1 MSSDPFRPRSYLHLD
16 ERLPLKVL
24 KSRVT
29 DPDQVASW
37 QFLPLI
43 KTLVKTKKLKKK
55 NAPGF
60 ETKTKDREI
69 CYASHQDVAL
79 YAFYANAL
87 TAKYEVRLKH
97 EQLEACITAFRT
109 AIGKCNIH
117 FALEVFQWIESHRP
131 CVALAYDIKK
141 FFDTLDHSLIKKRW
155 TDLLQLQTLPPDHFA
170 VFRSLTRHA
179 TVSREALYDLFDISK
194 HNPKAVGRK
203 RICSPAQFRKQVVPG
218 LIEVNSAPFGIPQ
231 GTPISATLS
240 NIYMLEF
247 DKQVATQIHAWGGL
261 YRRYCDDILCAVPEI
276 HAQCAKDLIQ
286 TAIKSIRLEVQEEK
300 LEERHFG
307 PHGTRLS
314 KPLQYLGLTYD
325 GVQILLR
332 AGGVARYF
340 SRLRGGVRAADL
352 ARTRVA
358 RKLGVPKSAVPL
370 KLRKVHRGYLFDK
383 NSRNFINYA
392 ARAAAITGS
401 KTITRQVS
409 RRWKALDVAVHKREK
424 T

>member
-29 DPDQVASW
+29 DPGQVASW

-43 KTLVKTKKLKKK
+43 RTVVKTKKVKTKGVS
-55 NAPGF
+55 GF

-69 CYASHQDVAL
+69 CYAGHQDVAL

-97 EQLEACITAFRT
+97 DGLDACITAFRT

-117 FALEVFQWIESHRP
+117 FALEVFQWIDSHRP

-141 FFDTLDHSLIKKRW
+141 FFDTLDHSLIKRRW
-155 TDLLQLQTLPPDHFA
+155 TDLLRTQTLPPDHFA

-179 TVSREALYDLFDISK
+179 AISREVLYGLFDISK
-194 HNPKAVGRK
+194 HNPKAAGRK
-203 RICSPAQFRKQVVPG
+203 RICTPEQFRRQVAPG

-247 DKQVATQIHAWGGL
+247 DKEVAAQIHAWGGL
-261 YRRYCDDILCAVPEI
+261 YRRYCDDILCAVPEK
-276 HAQCAKDLIQ
+276 HAQDAKDLVQ

-300 LEERHFG
+300 LEVRHFG
-307 PHGTRLS
+307 PEGTRLS
-314 KPLQYLGLTYD
+314 RPLQYLGLTYD

-332 AGGVARYF
+332 SGGIARYF
-340 SRLRGGVRAADL
+340 SRLRSGVRVADL
-352 ARTRVA
+352 ARTKIA
-358 RKLGVPKSAVPL
+358 RRLGIPKSAVPL
-370 KLRKVHRGYLFDK
+370 KLRKVHRGHLFDK
-383 NSRNFINYA
+383 DSRNFVNYA

-401 KTITRQVS
+401 KTITHQIS
-409 RRWKALDVAVHKREK
+409 RRWKALDDAVRNREK